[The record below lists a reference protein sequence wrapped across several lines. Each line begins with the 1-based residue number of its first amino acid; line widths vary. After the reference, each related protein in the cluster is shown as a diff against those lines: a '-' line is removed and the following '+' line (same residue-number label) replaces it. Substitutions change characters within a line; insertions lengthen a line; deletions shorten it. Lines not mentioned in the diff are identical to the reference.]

1 MDDDDDDDYDLSRIK
16 SQECDGSDQ
25 SRLGSGVIGLEDMLG
40 WIKSQECDGSDQS
53 RLGSGVIGLE
63 DMLGVFVVVYG
74 GMALGFLVLIAEF
87 YHACSHDVT
96 DTSPDKPVTLGQAA
110 ARRLGRMV
118 SSLSLRPTGSE
129 STNASSN
136 FTDCEEGFQLQFLPN
151 TLEVPTNQTAY

>member
-1 MDDDDDDDYDLSRIK
+1 MMRDDNGDD
-16 SQECDGSDQ
+16 ECHLF
-25 SRLGSGVIGLEDMLG
+25 R
-40 WIKSQECDGSDQS
+40 IKSQECDGSDQS

-151 TLEVPTNQTAY
+151 TLEIPTNQAAY